1 MARSSPPWSGPFWKP
16 VLQRWMAENS
26 SPSQKWRGASQGLK
40 QSGASSAAGAQVGRR
55 PLPSATTPGRVGD
68 PSGFVM
74 PKVGPRG
81 AGGSEGKD
89 P

>member
-1 MARSSPPWSGPFWKP
+1 MDGRKQLPKSK
-16 VLQRWMAENS
+16 V
-26 SPSQKWRGASQGLK
+26 RGAGQGLK
-40 QSGASSAAGAQVGRR
+40 QSGASSAAGARVGRR
-55 PLPSATTPGRVGD
+55 PLPSATAPGRVGD

-81 AGGSEGKD
+81 AGGSEGND